1 MRRLFAVAL
10 LAAGVGT
17 VLLLTQMEVLSRT
30 QVTGV
35 TYVRGYEHVTGP
47 LDKALGLGDGQAF
60 AAIARDPT
68 FARPDV
74 FRAGRAGA
82 AYRFGRPL
90 FGELVWLLSVGRSG
104 AVPAAM
110 AILCVASV
118 GAAAAAIA
126 TIIAAR
132 RANPMLAVVVAVL
145 PGAWAATVGLTPEV
159 LALAF
164 AAWGVVVCQRSGRP
178 TAPAVLLCT
187 AAVLTRETMVLVPL
201 SLAAWRLSASRN
213 REARR
218 EIRWLVVAPP
228 AALGAWY
235 TVVRLR
241 VGAWPFT
248 GSPGGTFGWPF
259 GGLLHELTRWGH
271 PLSDLVALL
280 VGLAL
285 ATVVVQ
291 RRRGA
296 SDALVFVVVA
306 YLAFAPL
313 MGPAV
318 WRRWEDFGR
327 PLLPLYAFALVVVAE
342 AVQARRA
349 DREVQVMSSMR

>member
-1 MRRLFAVAL
+1 M
-10 LAAGVGT
+10 
-17 VLLLTQMEVLSRT
+17 LLLMQMEVLSRT
-30 QVTGV
+30 HLTGL
-35 TYVRGYEHVTGP
+35 TYVRGYEHATRP

-68 FARPDV
+68 FARPDL

-90 FGELVWLLSVGRSG
+90 FGELAWLLALGRSG
-104 AVPAAM
+104 AVPTAM

-126 TIIAAR
+126 TLIAAR
-132 RANPMLAVVVAVL
+132 GANPMLAVVVAVL

-159 LALAF
+159 LALAL

-178 TAPAVLLCT
+178 TAPAVALFT
-187 AAVLTRETMVLVPL
+187 AAVLTRETMLLVPL
-201 SLAAWRLSASRN
+201 SLAAWRLSGSRN
-213 REARR
+213 GDALG
-218 EIRWLVVAPP
+218 EIRWLVVAPL

-235 TVVRLR
+235 TVVRIR

-259 GGLLHELTRWGH
+259 GGVLHEFPRWRH
-271 PLSDLVALL
+271 PLSDLVALV

-285 ATVVVQ
+285 AAVVVQ
-291 RRRGA
+291 RRRCGR
-296 SDALVFVVVA
+296 DALVFIVVA

-327 PLLPLYAFALVVVAE
+327 PLLPLYAFALVVVAG
-342 AVQARRA
+342 AVQPRSP
-349 DREVQVMSSMR
+349 DRELQVMSSIR